1 MAAHVD
7 AVAAKGTK
15 NIFGQKVRVIEMQS
29 EAMNNSSKR
38 AQVVAY
44 TDGASRGNPGPG
56 GYGAVLVYVDASG
69 KRHTRVETRIE
80 RIR

>member
-1 MAAHVD
+1 MYEDAH
-7 AVAAKGTK
+7 T
-15 NIFGQKVRVIEMQS
+15 QS
-29 EAMNNSSKR
+29 EAMSNSSKR

-69 KRHTRVETRIE
+69 KRHTREFSQGYRLTTNAWSF
-80 RIR
+80 